1 MDVDAVFCST
11 SESSDNEI
19 PMPVQPRS
27 GPFPVFKPSPPTLLY
42 RQSGSSKSPF
52 SMTQSHL
59 QSHRTSQSPVVPLAA
74 SSASSRS
81 REDIIS
87 WARAVGVRPGQIN
100 GFTSQGEDADTKRG
114 RSRTRRT
121 EALARITPPI
131 DEPLDEHDESHA
143 AAGTT
148 PKGRVA
154 SASAGLHIGN
164 SGGGPIVKALT
175 SVTVPNTPS
184 DTKPIGL
191 GLQAVPA
198 ATEVS
203 RVDVITSTTPA
214 VGESKGTLATFYNPG
229 ATPTLSSIS
238 FSEAMDPSI
247 ITDNPEHIDV
257 VTDDQQSSSS
267 YFALRRAPCPPQS
280 RQPQPQPQPQI
291 QRQQLPG
298 PLRPIA
304 TTASAIWHIGTYLGS
319 FSPFGIPSIVKPY
332 VPKSIAGIPMPS
344 PRDSPSKTFGVP
356 KASPMPAV
364 RADTPTESSVP
375 EIVRSLPLNIIMP
388 EGGKGKKV
396 ELSRGREVF
405 DRSRSRSR
413 SDSRSRRRQVSRSPS
428 AIREVDARGRGYAHK
443 WSYDADASDGEGEEP
458 RRGRSRRGKA
468 LNREAPRQA
477 SDELVTR
484 SPSSSEGRGRG
495 RKRTVRPL

>member
-1 MDVDAVFCST
+1 
-11 SESSDNEI
+11 
-19 PMPVQPRS
+19 
-27 GPFPVFKPSPPTLLY
+27 
-42 RQSGSSKSPF
+42 
-52 SMTQSHL
+52 
-59 QSHRTSQSPVVPLAA
+59 
-74 SSASSRS
+74 
-81 REDIIS
+81 
-87 WARAVGVRPGQIN
+87 
-100 GFTSQGEDADTKRG
+100 
-114 RSRTRRT
+114 
-121 EALARITPPI
+121 
-131 DEPLDEHDESHA
+131 
-143 AAGTT
+143 
-148 PKGRVA
+148 
-154 SASAGLHIGN
+154 
-164 SGGGPIVKALT
+164 
-175 SVTVPNTPS
+175 
-184 DTKPIGL
+184 
-191 GLQAVPA
+191 
-198 ATEVS
+198 
-203 RVDVITSTTPA
+203 
-214 VGESKGTLATFYNPG
+214 
-229 ATPTLSSIS
+229 
-238 FSEAMDPSI
+238 
-247 ITDNPEHIDV
+247 
-257 VTDDQQSSSS
+257 
-267 YFALRRAPCPPQS
+267 
-280 RQPQPQPQPQI
+280 
-291 QRQQLPG
+291 
-298 PLRPIA
+298 
-304 TTASAIWHIGTYLGS
+304 
-319 FSPFGIPSIVKPY
+319 
-332 VPKSIAGIPMPS
+332 MPS